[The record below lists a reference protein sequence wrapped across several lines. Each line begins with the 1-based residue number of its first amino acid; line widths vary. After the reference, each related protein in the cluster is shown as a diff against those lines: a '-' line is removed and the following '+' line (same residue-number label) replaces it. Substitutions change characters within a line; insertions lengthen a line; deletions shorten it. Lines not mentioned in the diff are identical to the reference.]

1 MAPAASPAVPA
12 PKQKGQ
18 GEDPRLERTRARTP
32 RPNAREAADA
42 PVAREPADPVQEGA
56 IDAPPPITVTPQRL
70 DFGFML
76 PNTNARGTVTLTN
89 AGTAPVTLLSVTP
102 SCKCTTITNAAGVT
116 VSTIEHLMAA
126 LVMSGVDNAV
136 VEIDGPEMP
145 IMDGSSIDF
154 IQGLD
159 RAGVRRQGALRQ
171 VIEITD
177 VIEVV
182 EGDKRATLRP
192 ADGFE
197 VAFEIAFASRAIG
210 RQAVDLK
217 MDPAAFRRELADCRT
232 FGFLHEVEA
241 LRAMGLARGGS
252 MDNAVVIDGDQIM
265 NPEGLRRPDEFV
277 RHKALD
283 AIGDLYVL
291 GAPVLGRFEGV
302 LAGHGLNNALVRALL
317 ATPHAWRLRTLSPET
332 LAPEL
337 AEAV

>member
-1 MAPAASPAVPA
+1 LAEFAFQHTVRNPVRFSGVGVHTGEQARVVLLPAPADTGVVFVRTDIRDKDNRIAVS
-12 PKQKGQ
+12 
-18 GEDPRLERTRARTP
+18 GEAVCKTQL
-32 RPNAREAADA
+32 
-42 PVAREPADPVQEGA
+42 
-56 IDAPPPITVTPQRL
+56 
-70 DFGFML
+70 
-76 PNTNARGTVTLTN
+76 GTV
-89 AGTAPVTLLSVTP
+89 
-102 SCKCTTITNAAGVT
+102 ITNAAGVT

-126 LVMSGVDNAV
+126 LVMTGVDNAL

-154 IQGLD
+154 IRGLD
-159 RAGVRRQGALRQ
+159 RAGLQPQGAPRRF
-171 VIEITD
+171 IEIID
-177 VIEVV
+177 VVEVI

-192 ADGFE
+192 SEDFE
-197 VAFEIAFASRAIG
+197 VAFEIAFASAAIG
-210 RQAVDLK
+210 RQAVDLR
-217 MDPAAFRRELADCRT
+217 MDAGAFRRELADCRT

-252 MDNAVVIDGDQIM
+252 MDNAVVIDGDEIM

-291 GAPVLGRFEGV
+291 GAPVIGRFEGV

-317 ATPHAWRLRTLSPET
+317 ATPHAWRVRTLAE
-332 LAPEL
+332 EM